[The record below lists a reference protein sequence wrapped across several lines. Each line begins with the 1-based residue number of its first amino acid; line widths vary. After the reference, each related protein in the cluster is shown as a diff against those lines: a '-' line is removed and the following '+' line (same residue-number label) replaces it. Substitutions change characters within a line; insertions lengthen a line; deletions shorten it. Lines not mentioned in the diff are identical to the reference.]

1 MRYIDDTLLL
11 FENVQQVK
19 GYTQYQNSQLM
30 DIKFHSEIE
39 IENSRSFR
47 HIKIV
52 RIDGQFIKSVY
63 NSTVSHSTVFTDCE
77 MQIWKSPYMFVFM

>member
-11 FENVQQVK
+11 FENVQKVK
-19 GYTQYQNSQLM
+19 GYTQHQNSQHM

-39 IENSRSFR
+39 IEDSRSFR

-52 RIDGQFIKSVY
+52 RIEGQFIKSVY
-63 NSTVSHSTVFTDCE
+63 NSTVSHSTVFTDGE
-77 MQIWKSPYMFVFM
+77 MQI